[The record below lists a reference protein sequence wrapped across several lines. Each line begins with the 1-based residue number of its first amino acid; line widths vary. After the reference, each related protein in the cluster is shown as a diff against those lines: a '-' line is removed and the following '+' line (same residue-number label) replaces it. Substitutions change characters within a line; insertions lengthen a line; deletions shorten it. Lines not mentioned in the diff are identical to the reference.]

1 MKYAFAAALLSAAQA
16 VAVQVEAEA
25 EWESNSYTYAPV
37 ASATARDPW
46 NYQSSWSFDFDKIDD
61 AAEEVYFGTDS
72 ESEINGETNDSWSSY
87 EGYTDPNS
95 DSSGDRTDGPQ
106 HRNSSSDESDC
117 KIVGGHCSSDEHSH
131 SSESDHDATNSHCH
145 DSDGHQTDCS
155 SSHSDDSHSSHSS
168 GHSSSSH
175 SSYSH
180 SSSHSNDSSY
190 PYSSESDGFHTPS
203 DFGQTVSGYNYGGYR
218 GNRYYAPNRYYV
230 SSGW

>member
-1 MKYAFAAALLSAAQA
+1 MKYAFAAALLTAAQA
-16 VAVQVEAEA
+16 VTVQAEAEA
-25 EWESNSYTYAPV
+25 EWEPTSYYHAPV
-37 ASATARDPW
+37 ASATARNPW
-46 NYQSSWSFDFDKIDD
+46 AYQSSWSWDFDKIDD

-72 ESEINGETNDSWSSY
+72 ESEINDETNDSWSSY

-117 KIVGGHCSSDEHSH
+117 KINGHHCSSDEHSH
-131 SSESDHDATNSHCH
+131 SSESDHDATDSHCH
-145 DSDGHQTDCS
+145 DSDGQQTDCS
-155 SSHSDDSHSSHSS
+155 HSSYSSHSS

-203 DFGQTVSGYNYGGYR
+203 DYGQTVSGYHYGGYH
-218 GNRYYAPNRYYV
+218 GNGYYAPDRYYV
-230 SSGW
+230 SGW